1 MFSKYNITPNNF
13 QLGIGVELDL
23 NWNWI
28 GTGLELLRWKDEWK
42 MRPPLFLF
50 EKTSFIFVADKR
62 CHL

>member
-1 MFSKYNITPNNF
+1 MLSKYNITPNNF

-28 GTGLELLRWKDEWK
+28 GTASVERRMENAT
-42 MRPPLFLF
+42 PPFLF

-62 CHL
+62 CHFMTL